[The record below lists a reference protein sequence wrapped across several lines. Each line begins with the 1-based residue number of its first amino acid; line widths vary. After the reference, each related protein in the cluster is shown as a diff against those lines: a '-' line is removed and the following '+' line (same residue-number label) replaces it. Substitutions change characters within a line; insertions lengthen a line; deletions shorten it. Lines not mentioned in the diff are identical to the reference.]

1 MQVIYANQPAP
12 ETWTSAIFLAGPTPR
27 SAEVPSWRP
36 EALRLLE
43 AAGYD
48 GVVFVPEDEG
58 GEWRHS
64 YLAQVEW
71 ESTGLNFADVIVFW
85 VPRQLDT
92 MPAFTTNVEFG
103 HWVGSGKVVL
113 GYPPGAPKNRYLD
126 WLLEHHAR
134 GRRPEETL
142 EATLDAALARI
153 GDASAGGAPRTGG
166 ERHVP
171 LDIWRTPSFR
181 AWYDSLT
188 RAGHR
193 LDGARQRWAFRSRKG
208 GGQVFAWVLQVEV
221 WIPSEGRHKTNEWV
235 FARSDIAAVA
245 LWRAPERTGGL
256 AGLLE
261 TELVLVRE
269 FRAPARTPDGFVH
282 ELPGGSST
290 ETGDPLV
297 VASEELREET
307 GLTVAPERL
316 KPLGS
321 RQLAG
326 TLSSHHGH
334 LFAAE
339 LTAGEMARARA
350 VAAAGT
356 VHGAPDSSERTT
368 VEVTTFGA
376 MLREGLCD
384 WTTLGMV
391 AAALLTP

>member
-1 MQVIYANQPAP
+1 MQVIYANQSFP
-12 ETWTSAIFLAGPTPR
+12 ESWSSAIFLAGPTPR

-36 EALRLLE
+36 EALRLLA

-48 GVVFVPEDEG
+48 GVVFVPEDED

-64 YLAQVEW
+64 YLEQVEW
-71 ESTGLNFADVIVFW
+71 ESAGLNFADVIVFW
-85 VPRQLDT
+85 VPRALET
-92 MPAFTTNVEFG
+92 LPAFTTNVEFG
-103 HWVGSGKVVL
+103 HWVGSGKAVL

-126 WLLEHHAR
+126 WLLDHHAR
-134 GRRPEETL
+134 GQRPAGSL
-142 EATLDAALARI
+142 EATLSAALARI
-153 GDASAGGAPRTGG
+153 GAVGEPRRDG

-171 LDIWRTPSFR
+171 LDIWRTPTFR
-181 AWYDSLT
+181 AWYASLT

-193 LDGARQRWAFRSRKG
+193 LDGARQRWAFRSKKG
-208 GGQVFAWVLQVEV
+208 GGQVFAWVLHVEV

-235 FARSDIAAVA
+235 FARSDISAVA
-245 LWRAPERTGGL
+245 LWRAPEGGEGSEL
-256 AGLLE
+256 QRLLS

-290 ETGDPLV
+290 EAGDPLV
-297 VASEELREET
+297 VASEELHEET
-307 GLTVAPERL
+307 GLVVDPARL

-339 LTAGEMARARA
+339 LTADEMTRARA
-350 VAAAGT
+350 VADAGT
-356 VHGAPDSSERTT
+356 VHGADDSSERTT
-368 VEVTTFGA
+368 VEVTSFGA
-376 MLREGLCD
+376 MLRDGLCD

-391 AAALLTP
+391 AQALFT